1 MKQGDKMSK
10 LKMTTEWKKRVK
22 TEYMRLR
29 QLKRYKRADD
39 VKVAWNQNRNK
50 MTEILISEQKRYA
63 DGKAYWVPTPE
74 PPPHVTC
81 MKKAE
86 VIGNEGIFFNL

>member
-1 MKQGDKMSK
+1 MSK
-10 LKMTTEWKKRVK
+10 LKVTAEWKKRVK
-22 TEYMRLR
+22 QEYMRLR

-39 VKVAWNQNRNK
+39 VKLAWNDNRNK
-50 MTEILISEQKRYA
+50 MTDVLINEQKRWT
-63 DGKAYWVPTPE
+63 DSKAYWVPTPE

-86 VIGNEGIFFNL
+86 VIGNEGKSIK